1 MGKGQPRISNTIR
14 VHRFQAG
21 EMTQAALAEKV
32 GVTRQTIVA
41 MEQGRYSPS
50 LEVAF
55 RVAKAFG
62 VPLEQVF
69 SYGDG
74 NEPETK
80 ASRPSISSTDS

>member
-1 MGKGQPRISNTIR
+1 MGKGAAQIDNTIR
-14 VHRFQAG
+14 TLRFHAG

-55 RVAKAFG
+55 RVAQAFG

-69 SYGDG
+69 QYRG
-74 NEPETK
+74 ETE
-80 ASRPSISSTDS
+80 